1 MPPRASSARGP
12 RLRLSWVAG
21 AVLLLLC
28 ITGLRSLFTASAP
41 RKSSR
46 PPPDEIAEPP
56 PAEIAKPPPDEIATK
71 LTLDEIAKPTKKSDA
86 KKNSPI
92 VALSGAS
99 ATQDEYMPKQN
110 STASLTDLREQLKMR
125 LNQLPKTAVIH
136 VLSRSMGGLCNQ
148 VQAQVYALHNARKSG
163 AVGFVLGGGLS
174 RASMDTSITDIRLPT
189 SQLFDVVS
197 IATYW
202 LTRNFIV
209 VDPDSELIDKRE
221 ICRSVRCQTVE
232 PTLTQPCPRAACSE
246 IFLHFPFN
254 SRLTTMGLDI
264 VARIPSPFIAVHLRV
279 EADWPFTKASETM
292 VGYAAEVRKQV
303 NTTKSL
309 YLASGINKTSHHAV
323 SFRKLIDGRDLNDK
337 ADYTD
342 AITLRGLLAEELSIV
357 DFTVCAEADYFVG
370 LSASSF
376 SWLVSRKR
384 STFTNPRNDYVLV
397 GPDHLWKWLKIA
409 DFGAEHRMISE
420 QEKAER
426 GGSKVWKHLY
436 AKTLSSEREMKPDDQ
451 IEAGHQHIISNV
463 A

>member
-1 MPPRASSARGP
+1 MPPPARGP
-12 RLRLSWVAG
+12 RLHFSVVAG
-21 AVLLLLC
+21 AVILLSC
-28 ITGLRSLFTASAP
+28 IAGWRSLFTASAP
-41 RKSSR
+41 PKGQQ
-46 PPPDEIAEPP
+46 
-56 PAEIAKPPPDEIATK
+56 PPPDEIATK

-303 NTTKSL
+303 NTKSL

-323 SFRKLIDGRDLNDK
+323 SFRKLIDGRDLNEK

>member
-1 MPPRASSARGP
+1 MPPPARGP
-12 RLRLSWVAG
+12 RLHFSVVAG
-21 AVLLLLC
+21 AVILLSC
-28 ITGLRSLFTASAP
+28 IAGWRSLFTASAP
-41 RKSSR
+41 PKGQQ
-46 PPPDEIAEPP
+46 
-56 PAEIAKPPPDEIATK
+56 PPPDEIATK

-303 NTTKSL
+303 NTKSL

>member
-1 MPPRASSARGP
+1 MPPPARGP
-12 RLRLSWVAG
+12 RLHFSVVAG
-21 AVLLLLC
+21 AVILLSC
-28 ITGLRSLFTASAP
+28 IAGWRSLFTASAP
-41 RKSSR
+41 PKGQQ
-46 PPPDEIAEPP
+46 
-56 PAEIAKPPPDEIATK
+56 PPPDEIATK

-303 NTTKSL
+303 NTKSL

-323 SFRKLIDGRDLNDK
+323 SFRKLIDGRDLNEK

-436 AKTLSSEREMKPDDQ
+436 AKTLSSERLKTLAASP
-451 IEAGHQHIISNV
+451 S
-463 A
+463 

>member
-1 MPPRASSARGP
+1 MPPPARGP
-12 RLRLSWVAG
+12 RLHFSVVAG
-21 AVLLLLC
+21 AVILLSC
-28 ITGLRSLFTASAP
+28 IAGWRSLFTASAP
-41 RKSSR
+41 PKGQQ
-46 PPPDEIAEPP
+46 
-56 PAEIAKPPPDEIATK
+56 PPPDEIATK
-71 LTLDEIAKPTKKSDA
+71 LTLDEIAKPTASKKTKDQKKSDA
-86 KKNSPI
+86 KNNSPI

-303 NTTKSL
+303 NTKSL

-323 SFRKLIDGRDLNDK
+323 SFRKLIDGRDLNEK